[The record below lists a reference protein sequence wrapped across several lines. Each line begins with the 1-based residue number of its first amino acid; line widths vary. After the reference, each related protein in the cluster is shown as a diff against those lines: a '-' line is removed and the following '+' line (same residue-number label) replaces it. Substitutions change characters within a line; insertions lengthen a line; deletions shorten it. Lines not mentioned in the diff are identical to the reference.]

1 MSGPSTSREALILEA
16 LGEVGKLL
24 DEVDRLTVT
33 MEAGRGALRQTI
45 GLLGDR
51 LRSFEAAV
59 SNLTTC
65 AERAA
70 LEHIVKRTNEMTRRV
85 LEEQSQAM
93 REAARHAFA
102 EQLRPTMAQLD
113 RELKQLTRRMER
125 PWADWLMH
133 AATGAGSAIVTVFVV
148 SMAK

>member
-1 MSGPSTSREALILEA
+1 MSAPSTSREALILEA

-24 DEVDRLTVT
+24 DEVDRLKIT
-33 MEAGRGALRQTI
+33 MEAGRESLRQII

-51 LRSFEAAV
+51 LRSFETTV
-59 SNLTTC
+59 SDLTKR
-65 AERAA
+65 AERGAI
-70 LEHIVKRTNEMTRRV
+70 EHIAKRTNELTRRL

-93 REAARHAFA
+93 RDAARQCFA

-113 RELKQLTRRMER
+113 AKLRQLMQRTER
-125 PWADWLMH
+125 PWADWMMH
-133 AATGAGSAIVTVFVV
+133 VATATASAVVTFFVV